1 MTSIALQFDRVR
13 EVSWTA
19 TAPFWPAMAAMSG
32 REGLE
37 AIRDGRVAP
46 PPIARLLGFSI
57 GEIGDG
63 EIEFTLTPREDLENL
78 ANMVHG
84 GVAATLLDNALGAA
98 IQTKIAGSAKLA
110 TLNLNV
116 SYIRP
121 ITVRSDLVRAR
132 GRVVRLSRSTA
143 FAEGSVTDGS
153 GQLCATATAT
163 FAVSQPTVGV
173 TG

>member
-13 EVSWTA
+13 EVSWA
-19 TAPFWPAMAAMSG
+19 ETAPFRPVMAAMSG
-32 REGLE
+32 REVLE
-37 AIRDGRVAP
+37 AIRDGRIAP

-63 EIEFTLTPREDLENL
+63 EIEFTLEPREDLENL
-78 ANMVHG
+78 ASMLHG

-98 IQTKIAGSAKLA
+98 IQTKLPGSARSA

-116 SYIRP
+116 SYLRL
-121 ITVRSDLVRAR
+121 ITVKSGLVRAR

-143 FAEGSVTDGS
+143 FAEGSVVDGS
-153 GQLCATATAT
+153 DQLCATATAT
-163 FAVSQPTVGV
+163 FAVSQPPAADKS
-173 TG
+173 